1 MTGLRIELDLDK
13 IGENARVL
21 VDRLGRA
28 GVTVTGVTKAALGSP
43 ALARVLIDAGVT
55 TLGDSRI
62 ENLERLQAAGIGAT
76 TLLLRSPM
84 LSQVD
89 RVVRSADV
97 SCNTEPSVIRALS
110 AAARAAGV
118 HHGVILMV
126 ELGDLREGIHP
137 PDLSAIV
144 GSTLALPHLTMTG
157 IGTNLAC
164 RNGIAP
170 DDRNMQELS
179 ALASAVEATYGIT
192 LEVVSGGNSAN
203 LTWFDSTSDTR
214 RVNDL
219 RLGESIL
226 LGLEPLRRRPIP
238 GLHTDT
244 VTISAEVIESKRKPS
259 LPWGTPEQSAFG
271 PTGTVLDRGDIWQTI
286 VALGHQDTD
295 PAGLL
300 PPPGAT
306 ILGASSDHVVLET
319 ACRVEPGESMTFR
332 PDYSALLRAM
342 TSPFATIAST
352 RPGPQ
357 IAAPSVGSWLRRQN

>member
-1 MTGLRIELDLDK
+1 MTGVQVELDLAK
-13 IGENARVL
+13 IGANARVL
-21 VDRLGRA
+21 VDRLGVA
-28 GVTVTGVTKAALGSP
+28 GISVTGVTKAALGSP
-43 ALARVLIDAGVT
+43 ELAAVLVDAGVAA
-55 TLGDSRI
+55 LGDSRI
-62 ENLERLQAAGIGAT
+62 ENLERLRAAGIGAP

-97 SCNTEPSVIRALS
+97 SCNTEPAVIRALS
-110 AAARAAGV
+110 AAAGAAGV
-118 HHGVILMV
+118 QHGVVLMV

-137 PDLSAIV
+137 PDVCAIAA
-144 GSTLALPHLTMTG
+144 STLALPHLALTG

-164 RNGIAP
+164 RNGISP
-170 DDRNMQELS
+170 DDRNMQVLS
-179 ALASAVEATYGIT
+179 ALASSVEAMCGVT
-192 LEVVSGGNSAN
+192 LDVVSGGNSAN
-203 LTWFDSTSDTR
+203 LAWFDTTSDTG

-259 LPWGTPEQSAFG
+259 LPWGTSEQAAFG
-271 PTGTVLDRGDIWQTI
+271 RAEPVLDRGDIWQTI
-286 VALGHQDTD
+286 VAIGHQDTD
-295 PAGLL
+295 PNGLR

-306 ILGASSDHVVLET
+306 ILGASSDHLVLET
-319 ACRVEPGESMTFR
+319 TCRVEPGGSMTFR

-342 TSPFATIAST
+342 TSPFVTTVPAVE
-352 RPGPQ
+352 RGH
-357 IAAPSVGSWLRRQN
+357 RRR